1 MAKTAKIH
9 ETKTT
14 TSSERSPAAPLAI
27 WHGAG
32 ELAQLLGTT
41 ERRARH
47 LIEAGL
53 VPARKHG
60 GRHIGLVSELEQ
72 HLSASGGEG

>member
-1 MAKTAKIH
+1 MAKTN
-9 ETKTT
+9 TTT
-14 TSSERSPAAPLAI
+14 TSDARAPVAPLAI

-60 GRHIGLVSELEQ
+60 CRHIGLVAELQQ
-72 HLSASGGEG
+72 HLTAKAEG